1 MNHSAT
7 RSKAPTRRR
16 DPKATRAKI
25 LASAEKLLAANNGA
39 LEMAW
44 VAKDAGISHGI
55 AYHHFGSRE
64 GLLQAVAIAFYNQLD
79 DEVLMA
85 PMAEFDS
92 WRQREQARS
101 RAHIAFILEHPL
113 GSIVTNQL
121 SAIPTIA
128 CIEAERWKLIVA
140 EGARNIADGQKRGEL
155 GTDVPPE
162 LGAAMVLGAVRGAI
176 NQAVSE
182 PATIN
187 IDQLNAKVWAFLGS
201 GLQLSA

>member
-1 MNHSAT
+1 MSQSASQT
-7 RSKAPTRRR
+7 KSTSRRR

-64 GLLQAVAIAFYNQLD
+64 GLLLAVAVAFFEQLD
-79 DEVLMA
+79 EEVLMA
-85 PMAEFDS
+85 PMTEFDS
-92 WRQREQARS
+92 WRDREQARS
-101 RAHIAFILEHPL
+101 RAHIAFVLSHPL

-121 SAIPTIA
+121 SAIPAIA
-128 CIEAERWKLIVA
+128 AIEAERWKLIVA
-140 EGARNIADGQKRGEL
+140 EGARNIADGQRRGEL
-155 GTDVPPE
+155 GSEVSPE

-176 NQAVSE
+176 NQVVAA
-182 PATIN
+182 PTTID
-187 IDQLNAKVWAFLGS
+187 IDQLNTEVWAFLGP
-201 GLQLSA
+201 GLKLHA

>member
-1 MNHSAT
+1 MNHSASQ
-7 RSKAPTRRR
+7 SKTET
-16 DPKATRAKI
+16 TRAKI
-25 LASAEKLLAANNGA
+25 FGQQIMARLRWRGLRRMLGYLTA
-39 LEMAW
+39 LPTITL
-44 VAKDAGISHGI
+44 G
-55 AYHHFGSRE
+55 RE
-64 GLLQAVAIAFYNQLD
+64 RACYRQWPSLSITNSMMKFSWHLWPSLTLGVSVSGR
-79 DEVLMA
+79 EV
-85 PMAEFDS
+85 
-92 WRQREQARS
+92 

-128 CIEAERWKLIVA
+128 SIEAERWKLIVA

-187 IDQLNAKVWAFLGS
+187 IDQLNAEVWAFLGS
-201 GLQLSA
+201 GLQLST

>member
-1 MNHSAT
+1 MNNSAT
-7 RSKAPTRRR
+7 QSKAPTRRR

-25 LASAEKLLAANNGA
+25 LASAENCWPQTTARLRWRGLRRMLGYRTALPTITLAQ
-39 LEMAW
+39 
-44 VAKDAGISHGI
+44 
-55 AYHHFGSRE
+55 E

-85 PMAEFDS
+85 PMVEFDS
-92 WRQREQARS
+92 WREREQARS

-113 GSIVTNQL
+113 GSVVMNQL

-128 CIEAERWKLIVA
+128 SIEAERWKLIVA

-176 NQAVSE
+176 NQAISE

-201 GLQLSA
+201 GLQLST

>member
-1 MNHSAT
+1 MNDLPT
-7 RSKAPTRRR
+7 QSKAPTRRR

-25 LASAEKLLAANNGA
+25 LASAEKLLASNNGA

-64 GLLQAVAIAFYNQLD
+64 GLLQAVAIAFFNQLD

-85 PMAEFDS
+85 PMLEFNS
-92 WRQREQARS
+92 WRDREQARS
-101 RAHIAFILEHPL
+101 RAHIAFVLSHPL

-121 SAIPTIA
+121 SAIPAIA
-128 CIEAERWKLIVA
+128 AIEAERWKLIVA
-140 EGARNIADGQKRGEL
+140 EGARNIADGQRRGEL
-155 GTDVPPE
+155 GSEVSPE

-176 NQAVSE
+176 NQVVAA
-182 PATIN
+182 PATID
-187 IDQLNAKVWAFLGS
+187 IDQLNTEVWAFLGP
-201 GLQLSA
+201 GLKLHA